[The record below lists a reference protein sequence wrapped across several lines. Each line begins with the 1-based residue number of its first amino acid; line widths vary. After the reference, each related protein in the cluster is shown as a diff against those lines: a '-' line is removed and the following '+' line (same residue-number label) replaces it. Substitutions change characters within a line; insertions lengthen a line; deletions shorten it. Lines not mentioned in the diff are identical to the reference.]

1 MLIIDSISM
10 VFFEF
15 GDLTTI
21 MKSCSAF
28 GPSFRVIRLVSS
40 FDTGFSIYQASC
52 LTSLLTIVAPF
63 LSLVSESRLNGR
75 FGSSN
80 FCLIYSLRQD
90 RLLASTDNSTICSH
104 SERLPTLSVD
114 PSIFPGKNELQFKIY
129 ESTNIIFLMST
140 YRLDYLLLKI
150 HS

>member
-1 MLIIDSISM
+1 MLIIDSMST
-10 VFFEF
+10 VLFAF

-21 MKSCSAF
+21 MKSYSAF

-40 FDTGFSIYQASC
+40 FDTGFSMYQASC
-52 LTSLLTIVAPF
+52 LISLLTITAPF
-63 LSLVSESRLNGR
+63 LSLLSESRLKGR

-80 FCLIYSLRQD
+80 FYLIYSFRYE

-114 PSIFPGKNELQFKIY
+114 PSILPGKKEL
-129 ESTNIIFLMST
+129 
-140 YRLDYLLLKI
+140 
-150 HS
+150 

>member
-1 MLIIDSISM
+1 MLPLNLFFRKSSKLSVTPNFSSAYVSRPMLIIDNMST
-10 VFFEF
+10 VLFAF

-21 MKSCSAF
+21 MKSYSAF

-40 FDTGFSIYQASC
+40 FDTGFSMYQASC
-52 LTSLLTIVAPF
+52 LISLLTITAPF
-63 LSLVSESRLNGR
+63 LSLLSDSRLKGR

-80 FCLIYSLRQD
+80 FYLICSFLYE

-114 PSIFPGKNELQFKIY
+114 PSILPGKKEL
-129 ESTNIIFLMST
+129 
-140 YRLDYLLLKI
+140 
-150 HS
+150 